1 MLLPHYK
8 LRLPYQIN
16 AQIICISLT
25 RSFSFCA
32 EEVSYVYNMQCVTNK
47 KLN

>member
-25 RSFSFCA
+25 CIFSFGA
-32 EEVSYVYNMQCVTNK
+32 EEISYVFNMQCVTK